1 MDASGNVQGLNKSL
15 AGISSLRVA
24 DYQRDYSWEVEDI
37 QALWSDVELLLE
49 GEKGE
54 DHFLGTLIFQRID
67 EKAQAYELVDGQ
79 QRLTTVFLFMVALL
93 DQAKMH
99 DSGSLKIGG
108 RTFNVAQGIE
118 SFLLG
123 EPDFMGSATSSKSRL
138 VPLPFLQR
146 TFEAITDTELTRAER
161 LEAVPRVAK
170 KGDPTADITLP
181 LRRAYNFVDKT
192 IHAYF
197 SEIKAGSDTHLEGV
211 ERLRQAFM
219 EQLKVLTIHTDDI
232 EDSLDVFMTLNNRGT
247 PLGVFDL
254 FRGETLK
261 AQIDSAEPHYRDLI
275 FQESLDN
282 WKEIL
287 QNLRTYS
294 ADKYLR
300 HFALTL
306 SKDPD
311 TKNPKPLTMKKL
323 PKWTSDYIADSKS
336 PSVAA
341 KKLWTQ
347 VTSVSEDYGY
357 FLKPT
362 DGRVTDYY
370 LEAMR
375 LVGESYRVLLIGI
388 EARDGG
394 LWSEK
399 NRERL
404 YSLLYR
410 LLIRWPLS
418 GGNAQE
424 LEGKFQLWAQDFK
437 SKKDPLELIKKL
449 QETPI
454 SNFDLRARLED
465 TVPIDESMAKSL
477 LLLYEGRVA
486 PLSTKIDLQEVQLEH
501 VAPQTRTSQWES
513 VIGSDYSN
521 QVSRLGNLMILDRK
535 INAKVKQAPFHEKVE
550 EYKKSRLKTSESVT
564 KASISEWNISIIDS
578 RQKWLAQELA
588 NLVDGE
594 GGEPRPWN

>member
-37 QALWSDVELLLE
+37 LALWSDVEVVLD

-54 DHFLGTLIFQRID
+54 DHFLGTLIFQRLD
-67 EKAQAYELVDGQ
+67 ERAQTFELVDGQ

-99 DSGSLKIGG
+99 DSSSLKIGG
-108 RTFNVAQGIE
+108 RTFNVAQVIE

-123 EPDFMGSATSSKSRL
+123 EPDFMGINASSKSRL
-138 VPLPFLQR
+138 VPLPFLQK
-146 TFEAITDTELTRAER
+146 TFDAITDTELTRAER

-181 LRRAYNFVDKT
+181 IRRAYNFVDKT
-192 IHAYF
+192 INEYF
-197 SEIKAGSDTHLEGV
+197 SELKAGSDTHLEAV
-211 ERLRQAFM
+211 EKVRQAFM

-261 AQIDSAEPHYRDLI
+261 AQIEFAEPLSRDLI
-275 FQESLDN
+275 FQESLDD
-282 WKEIL
+282 WRGIL

-306 SKDPD
+306 SKDPE
-311 TKNPKPLTMKKL
+311 TKKPKPLTMKKL
-323 PKWTSDYIADSKS
+323 PKWASDYISKSKS

-341 KKLWTQ
+341 KKLWSQ
-347 VTSVSEDYGY
+347 VTNVSEDYGY
-357 FLKPT
+357 FLKPSE
-362 DGRVTDYY
+362 GRMTDYY

-388 EARDGG
+388 EARNDA

-399 NRERL
+399 NRQRL
-404 YSLLYR
+404 YAQLYR

-437 SKKDPLELIKKL
+437 SNRDPVELIEKL
-449 QETPI
+449 RTTPV
-454 SNFDLRARLED
+454 SNFDLKARLEE
-465 TVPIDESMAKSL
+465 TAPIDESMAKSL

-501 VAPQTRTSQWES
+501 VAPQTRTSIWES

-521 QVSRLGNLMILDRK
+521 QVARLGNLMILDRK
-535 INAKVKQAPFHEKVE
+535 INAKVKQAPFRTKVE
-550 EYKKSRLKTSESVT
+550 EYKKSRLKTSESIT
-564 KASISEWNISIIDS
+564 KAVISEWDTSVIDS
-578 RQKWLAQELA
+578 RQKWLARELS
-588 NLVDGE
+588 NLVDEVGD
-594 GGEPRPWN
+594 PRPWN